1 MNRTYFFVLV
11 ALSLASLVLIARTM
25 RNEETALKNH
35 EITSVPHPASP
46 FKKTIS
52 AIGIVE
58 AGSENIF
65 IGSPVNRLVEKVFVS
80 AGNKVNKGD
89 PLIEFEH
96 RDLEA
101 DLHTQETAY
110 AIALANLKK
119 LQEIP
124 RSEDLAFAEAE
135 LQNAEIELNQA
146 KAQYE
151 NTQSL
156 RDPRAL
162 NQEEVSRRRF
172 HSQQAQ
178 AKWEQ
183 AKANL
188 NKIKGG
194 TWKPDLEIAKL
205 QVQQAKN
212 QVQKIQ
218 TEIERMTVRSPIDG
232 KILQIKIHEGELPHA
247 DFSKSPLMVVGNID
261 EKRLEVSINQFNA
274 SYFRPQAQAVAF
286 LQGDSTREFP
296 LEFIKLEPYLVSKQ
310 NLANNLTEK
319 VDTRVLQ
326 VTYQFK
332 QTPRNLFVGQVMDV
346 FIDAGTVDDK
356 NVK

>member
-1 MNRTYFFVLV
+1 MKRTYFFVLV
-11 ALSLASLVLIARTM
+11 GLALASLLLIVQTM
-25 RNEETALKNH
+25 RDEEASMKNH
-35 EITSVPHPASP
+35 ATTSAPHPTSP

-96 RDLEA
+96 RDLLA
-101 DLHTQETAY
+101 DLHTQKTAY
-110 AIALANLKK
+110 DIALANFKK
-119 LQEIP
+119 LQEFP
-124 RSEDLAFAEAE
+124 RPQDLAFAEAE
-135 LQNAEIELNQA
+135 LQNAEIDLNQA
-146 KAQYE
+146 KTQYE
-151 NTQSL
+151 STQSL

-162 NQEEVSRRRF
+162 NQEEVNRRRF
-172 HSQQAQ
+172 RFLQAQ
-178 AKWEQ
+178 AKWSQ

-188 NKIKGG
+188 NKIQSG
-194 TWKPDLEIAKL
+194 TWKPDLEIAGL

-247 DFSKSPLMVVGNID
+247 DFSKSPLMVVGNTD

-274 SYFRPQAQAVAF
+274 SYFRPQAKAIAF
-286 LQGDSTREFP
+286 MQGDSTREFP

-332 QTPRNLFVGQVMDV
+332 ETPRSLFVGQVMDV
-346 FIDAGTVDDK
+346 FIDAGTAD
-356 NVK
+356 VK